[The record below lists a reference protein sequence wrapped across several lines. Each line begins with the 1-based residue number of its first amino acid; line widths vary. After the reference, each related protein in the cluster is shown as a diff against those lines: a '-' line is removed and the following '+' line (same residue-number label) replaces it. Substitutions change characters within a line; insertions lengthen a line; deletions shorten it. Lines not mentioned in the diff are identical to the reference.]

1 MMSAE
6 DLKAD
11 PYVAGQPESLP
22 FWLAAERGEF
32 LGKRCMDCAKFHW
45 YPRCLCPFCGSGRT
59 EWTPLSGKGRLYA
72 FSTLRR
78 AQPPYTV
85 AYVELAEGPRM
96 LTRMVDVDPAL
107 LRIAMPVQAAFER
120 TGDGRKIPVFRVAA
134 D

>member
-1 MMSAE
+1 MMTAE

-32 LGKRCMDCAKFHW
+32 LGKRCTDCAKFHW
-45 YPRCLCPFCGSGRT
+45 YPRCMCPFCGSSQT

-78 AQPPYTV
+78 AEPPYTV

-96 LTRMVDVDPAL
+96 LTRLVNVDLASL
-107 LRIAMPVQAAFER
+107 QIGMPVQVAFER
-120 TGDGRKIPVFRVAA
+120 TGEGRKIPVFSVAT